1 MAKDIL
7 FLLAMPF
14 EDEGMLWLC
23 RDCALLEGA
32 LLANPHWSQEIE
44 IRRIGFARPRREL
57 IELLGEDGQWL
68 PVLVRGQGA
77 PLRDPVA
84 IAEDLAARFG
94 GARPHP

>member
-7 FLLAMPF
+7 FLLAAPF
-14 EDEGMLWLC
+14 EDDGATWFC
-23 RDCALLEGA
+23 RDCAMIEGA

-44 IRRIGFARPRREL
+44 IRRIGFARPRREV
-57 IELLGEDGQWL
+57 IALLGEADQWVPL
-68 PVLVRGQGA
+68 LVRGQGE
-77 PLRDPVA
+77 PLRDPAA